1 VPRLG
6 PQSTLDGVRQAVMTA
21 HKLHIKWSVRRD
33 ATPARSYALAPRLA
47 AGAFKDLLSWT
58 LVLNDGVHVM
68 HSDIDDRVK
77 LRRVDTGEV
86 VWESHLK
93 SGALGCLDYGFY
105 EEDVILIFDVP
116 DNKYVGFIIGI
127 FLAAYLFQ
135 IPATNGDLA
144 VQRARNLQPCVLA

>member
-1 VPRLG
+1 MDYQTCKALHTLQDSLSFWLLLLEVLKFIRPVPRLVKG
-6 PQSTLDGVRQAVMTA
+6 STLDDVRQAVVIA
-21 HKLHIKWSVRRD
+21 HKLHIKWSVKLD

-47 AGAFKDLLSWT
+47 AQGGGFKDLPSWT
-58 LVLNDGVHVM
+58 LVLDDGVHVM

-105 EEDVILIFDVP
+105 EDDVILIFDVP
-116 DNKYVGFIIGI
+116 DSKYV
-127 FLAAYLFQ
+127 
-135 IPATNGDLA
+135 
-144 VQRARNLQPCVLA
+144 

>member
-1 VPRLG
+1 MEVLKFIRPVPRLVKG
-6 PQSTLDGVRQAVMTA
+6 SALVDVRQAVVIA
-21 HKLHIKWSVRRD
+21 HKLHIKWSVRLD
-33 ATPARSYALAPRLA
+33 ATPARSYPLAPSLA
-47 AGAFKDLLSWT
+47 AEAGGFKNLLSWT

-105 EEDVILIFDVP
+105 KDDVILIFDVP
-116 DNKYVGFIIGI
+116 DSKYVSAIGTSSASYP
-127 FLAAYLFQ
+127 FPDPYSC
-135 IPATNGDLA
+135 DKW
-144 VQRARNLQPCVLA
+144 

>member
-1 VPRLG
+1 MLFEVLKFIRPVPRLM
-6 PQSTLDGVRQAVMTA
+6 QESTLDDVRQAVVTA
-21 HKLHIKWSVRRD
+21 HKLYIKWTVRLD

-47 AGAFKDLLSWT
+47 AKEGWFGDLLSWT

-77 LRRVDTGEV
+77 LRRVDTGEI

-105 EEDVILIFDVP
+105 EDDVILIFDVP
-116 DNKYVGFIIGI
+116 ESEYVGMIGT
-127 FLAAYLFQ
+127 LPPAYLF
-135 IPATNGDLA
+135 PD
-144 VQRARNLQPCVLA
+144 PYSCDEW